1 MLAGDLRIAGIYRL
15 IQLLFSMKAI
25 FITLLLA
32 LSLPLALVAA
42 EELHAVAESVHA
54 EVVDHLHANGDAAHA
69 GDVPAE
75 ENKLTMITEKF
86 GVTWSTLFAQ
96 MVNFCLVAFVL
107 YKFAVKPI
115 AATLDDRQQ
124 KIADGL
130 QYAEEMKNQ
139 LAAAERERAE
149 KVKEAAIEAQR
160 MLTEAR
166 EQSKEM
172 IEQKTQEAA
181 NQAEAIIRKAS
192 EATELER
199 KKMLSDVRQEVARL
213 VVLTSSK
220 VLSRDL
226 SDSEKQTFSDSAA
239 KELASAG
246 N

>member
-1 MLAGDLRIAGIYRL
+1 
-15 IQLLFSMKAI
+15 MKAT

-32 LSLPLALVAA
+32 LSLPLGLIAA
-42 EELHAVAESVHA
+42 
-54 EVVDHLHANGDAAHA
+54 GAAHDA
-69 GDVPAE
+69 HDAVVAHGEEAAPAE
-75 ENKLTMITEKF
+75 GNKLTMITDKF
-86 GVTWSTLFAQ
+86 GVTVPTLIAQ

-115 AATLDDRQQ
+115 AATLDERQQ

-130 QYAEEMKNQ
+130 QYAEEMKTQ
-139 LAAAERERAE
+139 LAEAERERAE
-149 KVKEAAIEAQR
+149 KIKQAAAEAQKI
-160 MLTEAR
+160 LTESR

-181 NQAEAIIRKAS
+181 AQAEAIIRKAS

-199 KKMLSDVRQEVARL
+199 QKMLSDVRQEVARL
-213 VVLTSSK
+213 VVATSSK

-226 SDSEKQTFSDSAA
+226 SDTEKQNFSDSAA
-239 KELASAG
+239 KELASAS

>member
-1 MLAGDLRIAGIYRL
+1 
-15 IQLLFSMKAI
+15 MKAT

-32 LSLPLALVAA
+32 LSLPLGLVAA
-42 EELHAVAESVHA
+42 EDARATSLDSVAEVAELSANPSAHEIAEHA
-54 EVVDHLHANGDAAHA
+54 EAVLKHGEEVAK
-69 GDVPAE
+69 AE
-75 ENKLTMITEKF
+75 GNKLTMITDKF
-86 GVTWSTLFAQ
+86 GVTWPTLIAQ

-115 AATLDDRQQ
+115 AATLDERQQ

-130 QYAEEMKNQ
+130 QYAEEMKTQ
-139 LAAAERERAE
+139 LAEAERERAE
-149 KVKEAAIEAQR
+149 KIKQAAIDAQKI
-160 MLTEAR
+160 LTESR

-181 NQAEAIIRKAS
+181 TQAEAIMRKAS

-199 KKMLSDVRQEVARL
+199 QKMLSDVRQEVARL
-213 VVLTSSK
+213 VVATSSK

-239 KELASAG
+239 KELAGTAS
-246 N
+246 

>member
-1 MLAGDLRIAGIYRL
+1 
-15 IQLLFSMKAI
+15 MKAI
-25 FITLLLA
+25 FIILLFA
-32 LSLPLALVAA
+32 LSLPLGLFSA
-42 EELHAVAESVHA
+42 EDLHADAHDSASVGAEHA
-54 EVVDHLHANGDAAHA
+54 EDGGVISELA
-69 GDVPAE
+69 G
-75 ENKLTMITEKF
+75 NF
-86 GVTWSTLFAQ
+86 GISWPTLVAQ
-96 MVNFCLVAFVL
+96 MVNFCIVALVL

-115 AATLDDRQQ
+115 AATLDERQQ

-130 QYAEEMKNQ
+130 QYAEEMKVQ

-149 KVKEAAIEAQR
+149 KIKEAAVEAQGI
-160 MLTEAR
+160 LAESR

-181 NQAEAIIRKAS
+181 AQAEAIIRKAS

-199 KKMLSDVRQEVARL
+199 QKMLSDVRQEVARL
-213 VVLTSSK
+213 VVATSAT